1 MSAENV
7 EIIRRL
13 YASWQGSEPGTEPL
27 PLLAEDFEY
36 VNPPYAVH
44 TGTRYGKGGW
54 TAAAGSLDESFES
67 WTHVPDEMIDEG
79 NKVVVMTTFRARGR
93 GSAVELEKFEPHV
106 WTLRDGAVIRLQWFN
121 DRDEALRAAGLSE

>member
-1 MSAENV
+1 VSAENL

-13 YASWQGSEPGTEPL
+13 YALWQGDRAGTGPL
-27 PLLAEDFEY
+27 PLLADDFEY

-44 TGTRYGKGGW
+44 TGTRHGKDGW
-54 TAAAGSLDESFES
+54 TAATASLDDSFES
-67 WTHVPDEMIDEG
+67 WSHVPGEMIDAG
-79 NKVVVMTTFRARGR
+79 DKVLVIATFRARGR
-93 GSAVELEKFEPHV
+93 GSSVELEKFEPQV